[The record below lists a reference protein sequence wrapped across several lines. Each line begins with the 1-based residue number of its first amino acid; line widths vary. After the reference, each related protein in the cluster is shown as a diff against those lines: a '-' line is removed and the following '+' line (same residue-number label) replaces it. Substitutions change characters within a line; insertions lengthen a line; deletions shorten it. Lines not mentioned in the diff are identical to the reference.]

1 MISNPVTIEHIRD
14 DLGHALLT
22 KDFVTDKTGAKTIE
36 IIGASFIA
44 DEELIF
50 GAVNEEYVAR
60 ELEWYESQSR
70 FVKDIPGGTPAIWE
84 AVSSS
89 KGEINSN
96 YGWAIWSDENHAQ
109 YDMCLAEL
117 GQNPDSRRGIMIYT
131 RPEMQFDYKKDGM
144 SDFMCTNTV
153 QYLIRD
159 GQVHAVVSMRSND
172 VVFGF
177 RNDYAWQKHVL
188 NKLVADLNAGDES
201 RGYEAGA
208 IIWNVGSLHVYE
220 RHFYLVEH
228 YYQTG
233 ETHVAKKDYK
243 GEWK

>member
-1 MISNPVTIEHIRD
+1 MISNPVTIENIRD
-14 DLGHALLT
+14 DLGHALWS
-22 KDFVTDKTGAKTIE
+22 KDFVTDKSGVKTIE

-60 ELEWYESQSR
+60 ELEWYKSQSLL
-70 FVKDIPGGTPAIWE
+70 VKDIPGGTPAIWD

-96 YGWAIWSDENHAQ
+96 YGWAIWSDENCSQ
-109 YDMCLAEL
+109 YNMCIGEL
-117 GQNPDSRRGIMIYT
+117 GANPDSRRAIMIYT
-131 RPEMQFDYKKDGM
+131 RPSMQFDYNKDGM

-159 GQVHAVVSMRSND
+159 GEVNAVVSMRSND

-188 NKLVADLNAGDES
+188 DKLVADLNEGDPS
-201 RGYEAGA
+201 REYEAGT
-208 IIWNVGSLHVYE
+208 IIWNVGSLHVYA
-220 RHFYLVEH
+220 RHFYLVDH
-228 YYQTG
+228 YNQTG
-233 ETHVAKKDYK
+233 KTHVAKKDYV

>member
-1 MISNPVTIEHIRD
+1 MISTPLIIEDIRD
-14 DLGHALLT
+14 ELGMALHG
-22 KDFVTDKTGAKTIE
+22 KKFVTDKSGVKTLE

-60 ELEWYESQSR
+60 ELEWYKSKSL

-96 YGWAIWSDENHAQ
+96 YGWAIWSHENHNQ
-109 YDMCLAEL
+109 YAFCATEL
-117 GQNPDSRRGIMIYT
+117 IEKPDSRRAIMIYT
-131 RPEMQFDYKKDGM
+131 RPSMQVDFNRDGM

-159 GQVHAVVSMRSND
+159 NQIHAVVNMRSND

-177 RNDYAWQKHVL
+177 RNDYAWQKYVL
-188 NKLVADLNAGDES
+188 NCLVDYVNAG
-201 RGYEAGA
+201 RGENYTPGT

-220 RHFYLVEH
+220 RHFYLVDH
-228 YYQTG
+228 YNKTG
-233 ETHVAKKDYK
+233 RSHVAKKDYK

>member
-1 MISNPVTIEHIRD
+1 MIATPLTVEDIRGE
-14 DLGHALLT
+14 LCYALENE
-22 KDFVTDKTGAKTIE
+22 KFVIDKTGAKTIE

-50 GAVNEEYVAR
+50 GAVNDEYVER
-60 ELEWYESQSR
+60 ELEWYKSQSL

-84 AVSSS
+84 QVSS
-89 KGEINSN
+89 KNGEINSN
-96 YGWAIWSDENHAQ
+96 YGWAIWSDDNCSQ
-109 YDMCLAEL
+109 YSMCLGEL
-117 GQNPDSRRGIMIYT
+117 GNNPDTRRAIMIYT
-131 RPEMQFDYKKDGM
+131 RPSMQFDYNRDGM

-159 GQVHAVVSMRSND
+159 KRIHAVVNMRSND

-188 NKLVADLNAGDES
+188 DKLVADLNEGDSS
-201 RGYEAGA
+201 REYEAGE
-208 IIWNVGSLHVYE
+208 IIWNAGSLHVYE
-220 RHFYLVEH
+220 RHFYLVDH
-228 YYQTG
+228 YLKTG
-233 ETHVAKKDYK
+233 KTHVLKKDYK